1 MNDYLS
7 EVYDWITKQDNTF
20 SGDVSIESFQQKM
33 QDDTYAKEMYNW
45 MSSID
50 KTFPND
56 VSESDFLNKVK
67 KKDTSELQEAVSPGG
82 IQDTPSTSEDGQ
94 SSLVQKTQD
103 SLERRFVSFADEKEE
118 SLRPFYEEEGINYD
132 DFLYANKVQEKVKEE
147 QSKTKSGR
155 AKSRIAD
162 QSQIDEANR
171 YLSSIDDN
179 VLQAQSKIERK
190 KLQDII
196 DSSKSTL
203 EYEQKIASSGLDF
216 RMLPMEQLK
225 INGQAVF
232 GKELESKLYDQDFI
246 EAYQKGDVTIDID
259 TSSGIE
265 YFKEMEMLAKRQLE
279 SGGQWGDVAESLWA
293 GGLDLLAAGP
303 LEIIEGAN
311 ALLVDVVE
319 GVVIKPVSE
328 AFGGEEIE
336 YGSRFKHYM
345 KEGGYYGTKIKEYT
359 DDVREDIR
367 AYEQQGIT
375 KSLIAGNYSD
385 AFFQGSN
392 ALAESTPLI
401 VGLYASTP
409 LLAASFGSKAAS
421 AITLTGVG
429 ASAAGVK
436 SLDLKKMRRDGEISI
451 SDGQLIANMILTGVA
466 EGLFEKYTLGLI
478 NSARKIVKTTN
489 TPAKELADSYI
500 KGLGKSFGVE
510 STSEGLTEASNIFTD
525 AITGVGTPE
534 SLGDFL
540 SQVADAQLIGGV
552 MGVGMHSVPYVFN
565 ALTDVSSLRDNISAV
580 FTLEDGTTTEMKFT
594 EARNFVKDKE
604 ISQGIRDGRIKMD
617 ASITE
622 KGRQILEE
630 IVYGYY
636 APDNVEARAVMFE
649 KEKAVKDLVDSIE
662 EKSKPRED
670 ADGKTI
676 KGTPPTPEDVTS
688 IADAVS
694 EMEAEGKKNKYN
706 VSKSTEAIRERVGK
720 FFKDNGIEVVD
731 AVNDQ
736 DTSMSNV
743 TETVESNSIDSVE
756 EYNSIK
762 QQLEDGKRKPTVV
775 KSQNQNGIKIKG
787 EDVQKSDITQGK
799 FKSVSAARNA
809 MKEFEAK
816 QKANKNVK
824 PTTEQ
829 IAKDNNKA
837 FVKAKKD
844 ALDSVP
850 KEVIDSGDYHIIS
863 PDRAGLTKAELQSR
877 MENTRADLEA
887 SGATV
892 YTITEVVDGKPKQSL
907 LVTNTTNAVAL
918 GTARGLQVQ
927 SVFSGKDGILNTDG
941 SIVPLDNSNLSGP
954 EARRAGDISIVNVN
968 GRKTSIHRGVDKS
981 KTVFGKSF
989 DANNVHRLDESDP
1002 NYDKELLDGVPS
1014 DRKRALGFALKFLNS
1029 IDGLR
1034 VMVVRNSDNMYKQLK
1049 SLGYSDMKAKRGAYS
1064 NSLYRGEDGTIYINL
1079 ERVKGNTLF
1088 HEIAHPLVDFM
1099 KRVAPKTYAKIE
1111 EEVSK
1116 GKVKRR
1122 YTEDGKR
1129 MKGTYLEWAF
1139 LNYTEPSEKA
1149 VYFNRETQKFDI
1161 DRFKKENPD
1170 RFKYFVEEAFAEMI
1184 GDAAYGHFLNKQS
1197 RLGKLRELIREIL
1210 SKIGVS
1216 YFEQPEKISLDD
1228 LRLEDGLFKSGV
1240 LSNVS
1245 RALVNERTITVGG
1258 IDFEVSES
1266 EYGTRGQLSE
1276 LESIEIAKEVTD
1288 KVIQG
1293 KSVDTYKSTK
1303 TSKEKGGKYVSFSG
1317 EINVDNV
1324 KKESM
1329 TSYVSEASKFFLY
1342 NTTPTSPYDQ
1352 LRSNMEGASK
1362 KEIKTV
1368 LDHNKAKIKSKI
1380 NSLEKSIKKSSDK
1393 SNIESIKS
1401 DLKILKSA
1409 EKSKTLNDQLDLILS
1424 VSSFALKNSL
1434 YRNTFFK
1441 LGDSGLKINKDSD
1454 LEAYSDSIIEL
1465 SKSTIKSNLKVVYDS
1480 VSKNVRDI
1488 SKLWYDG
1495 ANLIAQDMASSYG
1508 VSLEQASA
1516 IIATQSPQ
1524 MPWFDNLHLADVI
1537 MDVLHNRKEEV
1548 FSQEMF
1554 DYYVEKAEGY
1564 ASQKK
1569 YIPELKKSI
1578 GKKLSELNQYDK
1590 AIFIRTYFDLYLDR
1604 KAPIRIPTGTT
1615 VEFNQTSNSSFGG
1628 YNTIAKA
1635 VSVFEDGSMENI
1647 SNNIGNANKVRNF
1660 YLNIA
1665 NPTDKRAVT
1674 IDTHAMAIALFKPL
1688 ASNDNEVNFGPASFA
1703 VYADAYRELAS
1714 EIGIEARS
1722 LQSITWEAAR
1732 AIFPA
1737 KKKADPKYKEE
1748 INSFWSKYNEGS
1760 LPLFEVQNYIFRIG
1774 DNPNLTEWSN
1784 YINNLKDEKNRG
1796 NVSGRISRL
1805 GGVDPSIQ
1813 SRDNTIPDERVS
1825 DTREKDTLSSRRPDA
1840 DVSDGIRAQ
1849 APNVEEVV
1857 WEESKIGK
1865 GDRAIT
1871 NRNDAVQRA
1880 ANDYFDGNIEYE
1892 EYLETVKENSPIKP
1906 ITKFIDPASL
1916 QDIETAVGSKAEGK
1930 LDVPV
1935 QEGTRVGLRLD
1946 IPAYTNSNIW
1956 AITVHEDGRGK
1967 AMSYTNVARIN
1978 NVEFMSSPKVAL
1990 GIARGRSKATIARML
2005 GNWSPIKGETAEA
2018 RAENAKSIV
2027 VEVMNDPSWVQV
2039 GMNPFRHSYFYDRLD
2054 GMPVVKADE
2063 VVQIGGLVYAKN
2075 AEKVSPLDERFRDPK
2090 SGLRFQISGEEVAME
2105 ANEMGTDQGG
2115 FSGFTLNQIA
2125 SENYEETTL
2134 SIQDILD
2141 NDEVV
2146 KDYVEYSDVIRD
2158 YDEEATM
2165 PPIIGSDNKVIDGYN
2180 RIHDAYLRGEES
2192 ITVYQGI
2199 GPDIRFQAP
2208 TYDMEYTPNALIS
2221 LYASNIEEASAE
2233 DWMRLF
2239 IPGKKGPKPGY
2250 VKGTSTDVTS
2260 MGLEEILKAYQK
2272 EAKVKSIPKEV
2283 VESLIST
2290 NMSPIETTILPSP
2303 SSMYDPYTLPGGE
2316 KYREFLIHEV
2326 SGDDLYKSTHYGS
2339 LGQNLIAT
2347 ARVDD
2352 RVGPNGEK
2360 ILFVQEIQSDWVQGT
2375 NKGDFTSKDVLIKI
2389 QEDREIVREDIN
2401 KLEVE
2406 KRRLSNLRDEKF
2418 EEIKDEFQLY
2428 SRFKKIRDGEIKHE
2442 DVDLSDQYDLNWLD
2456 NFLREKKEAYEA
2468 SSKAMKRVAEEL
2480 NDLKDRL
2487 VDLRARDIV
2496 FDDELSKIKPYLPWN
2511 QTDLWVGL
2519 TIRKLINQAS
2529 KEGYDQIAF
2538 VNGDQS
2544 NIIQGHS
2551 DNETVYFYN
2560 TVVPKNINNELKRLV
2575 KGMKYDAVNYG
2586 EEAIKIVE
2594 SGMATSRLD
2603 FIEQQAAVS
2612 KEKGL
2617 DVQAY
2622 KSPNAVINLT
2632 PELKAAT
2639 DKVGPLR
2646 FQAESTEGETNVY
2659 RTGLAAIAW
2668 DIGMNVIMADY
2679 AAGKYI
2685 TGSGVFRLID
2695 KSKRRAKKEDRGY
2708 DVRLSTLLG
2717 KPFGTHSN
2725 EEIKEIMVRSKGN
2738 LNLELNRVS
2747 EASKRLEKA
2756 IKGSDLT
2763 SERVNELL
2771 HNKSEIDKLQDSN
2784 LKRAL
2789 VEVRSHIDRLSRTLI
2804 DEGLING
2811 QTQFTVDA
2819 NMGVYIS
2826 RSYKQFERKNWKQT
2840 DTDIEK
2846 RAKEFL
2852 YNEAKKEYPNY
2863 TEAKLRD
2870 KAQTAL
2876 DNLMDEKD
2884 FAYYMTDGANLA
2896 GLSRINTIFKQRKL
2910 VPKEIREFWGEND
2923 NPVYN
2928 YSQTA
2933 SKIARTIAAERMY
2946 KELLEVGDGK
2956 FVSDEQTSE
2965 FFNEISGERFGSL
2978 NGKFVDN
2985 EMFAVMNQVNRQ
2997 INSDGFNKLYNLYMK
3012 LVLFNKKMKTI
3023 YNPGTHVKN
3032 VIGNTAFAMMNGHIN
3047 FDVLEMYGYAKETY
3061 RSLGTA
3067 SDSDA
3072 RALYE
3077 KLISLGVVNSSASL
3091 QELRN
3096 IAEDISKNEFDLESF
3111 LEKSK
3116 FVKFIVDGG
3125 KWVDKKVTNAYQ
3137 MEDDMWKIFG
3147 FLSERGRYL
3156 DAGLDLKTAEELSAK
3171 NIRNLYPN
3179 YDQIPRVIR
3188 MLGRSPL
3195 VGSFVAFQAEAVR
3208 NAKNAI
3214 KLGFEEIGSDNPK
3227 IRNIGA
3233 SRLAGTLA
3241 TTTLVGGLQLYTAQ
3255 FLAQAAGFLGE
3266 DEEESEARKIRFLLP
3281 KWDAVGN
3288 LFVFDRGTLDSRQ
3301 YEKQGSGDVYFD
3313 YINFSSI
3320 SGIGYIKDVFRLAF
3334 TDIETKAGRES
3345 ATRVLEK
3352 IYEPFLSQ
3360 EMTAIAVKEALDNS
3374 KEKIYKST
3382 DKWYDKLFKMIKH
3395 VGNNVQPG
3403 GTRAG
3408 TRIYEAEFDEG
3419 TDLVT
3424 EYEILALAG
3433 IRISRVNVNKN
3444 LSIKGYF
3451 INQDMIRLV
3460 GRDGMKSEDAVR
3472 ESYRTNER
3480 FDEEL
3485 NKMADVIA
3493 AAVEQGISGEDAENI
3508 LRYGRDSKKRSG
3520 ISEYVIQ
3527 EAYQRWLE
3535 RYIFDSKNVE

>member
-1 MNDYLS
+1 MNEEALKDAHSLFVNTGYNGDINEFQLLLS
-7 EVYDWITKQDNTF
+7 ENAEAFADSYGLFTQ
-20 SGDVSIESFQQKM
+20 SGYNGSE
-33 QDDTYAKEMYNW
+33 DDYK
-45 MSSID
+45 
-50 KTFPND
+50 K
-56 VSESDFLNKVK
+56 LLGLK

-103 SLERRFVSFADEKEE
+103 SLERRFVSFADEEEE
-118 SLRPFYEEEGINYD
+118 SLRPFYEAEGINYD

-171 YLSSIDDN
+171 YLASIDDN

-345 KEGGYYGTKIKEYT
+345 KEGGYYSTKIKEYT

-466 EGLFEKYTLGLI
+466 EGLFERYTLGLI

-649 KEKAVKDLVDSIE
+649 KEKAVKDLVDRIE

-670 ADGKTI
+670 EDGKTI

-762 QQLEDGKRKPTVV
+762 QQLKDGKRKPTVV
-775 KSQNQNGIKIKG
+775 KSQNQSGIKIKG

-1393 SNIESIKS
+1393 SNIESLKS

-1871 NRNDAVQRA
+1871 NRNDAVQKG
-1880 ANDYFDGNIEYE
+1880 ANDYFARDIEYE
-1892 EYLETVKENSPIKP
+1892 EYLKIVKDNSLIKP
-1906 ITKFIDPASL
+1906 ITKFMEPASL
-1916 QDIETAVGSKAEGK
+1916 SNVEFAIGKKSISKKTGESMI
-1930 LDVPV
+1930 DVPIE
-1935 QEGTRVGLRLD
+1935 EGREVGVRLD
-1946 IPAYTNSNIW
+1946 INAYVDKNTW
-1956 AITVHEDGRGK
+1956 VVTVHDSKVKRDGSLDVSGSPI
-1967 AMSYTNVARIN
+1967 SYTNVARIK
-1978 NVEFMSSPKVAL
+1978 NVTFASNPGAAL
-1990 GIARGRSKATIARML
+1990 NIARGRSKATIARMM
-2005 GNWSPIKGETAEA
+2005 GNWSPLEGDTPEA

-2075 AEKVSPLDERFRDPK
+2075 AEKTSPLDERFRDPK
-2090 SGLRFQISGEEVAME
+2090 SGLRFQISGEIETGSPFTFTYNKNPEQAPDMGSMFGQDVE
-2105 ANEMGTDQGG
+2105 PTGDYVTRNE
-2115 FSGFTLNQIA
+2115 GFTPEGFESGLV
-2125 SENYEETTL
+2125 T
-2134 SIQDILD
+2134 
-2141 NDEVV
+2141 V
-2146 KDYVEYSDVIRD
+2146 KN
-2158 YDEEATM
+2158 
-2165 PPIIGSDNKVIDGYN
+2165 PLVID
-2180 RIHDAYLRGEES
+2180 
-2192 ITVYQGI
+2192 IT
-2199 GPDIRFQAP
+2199 D
-2208 TYDMEYTPNALIS
+2208 
-2221 LYASNIEEASAE
+2221 
-2233 DWMRLF
+2233 
-2239 IPGKKGPKPGY
+2239 
-2250 VKGTSTDVTS
+2250 
-2260 MGLEEILKAYQK
+2260 
-2272 EAKVKSIPKEV
+2272 
-2283 VESLIST
+2283 
-2290 NMSPIETTILPSP
+2290 ETQ
-2303 SSMYDPYTLPGGE
+2303 
-2316 KYREFLIHEV
+2316 V
-2326 SGDDLYKSTHYGS
+2326 SYK
-2339 LGQNLIAT
+2339 N
-2347 ARVDD
+2347 
-2352 RVGPNGEK
+2352 
-2360 ILFVQEIQSDWVQGT
+2360 
-2375 NKGDFTSKDVLIKI
+2375 
-2389 QEDREIVREDIN
+2389 
-2401 KLEVE
+2401 
-2406 KRRLSNLRDEKF
+2406 
-2418 EEIKDEFQLY
+2418 
-2428 SRFKKIRDGEIKHE
+2428 
-2442 DVDLSDQYDLNWLD
+2442 DLSDSYDGKTGQELSD
-2456 NFLREKKEAYEA
+2456 AIKEDGFDSIITLREDGSTGE
-2468 SSKAMKRVAEEL
+2468 
-2480 NDLKDRL
+2480 
-2487 VDLRARDIV
+2487 IV
-2496 FDDELSKIKPYLPWN
+2496 LLDDQRS
-2511 QTDLWVGL
+2511 
-2519 TIRKLINQAS
+2519 A
-2529 KEGYDQIAF
+2529 
-2538 VNGDQS
+2538 
-2544 NIIQGHS
+2544 
-2551 DNETVYFYN
+2551 
-2560 TVVPKNINNELKRLV
+2560 
-2575 KGMKYDAVNYG
+2575 
-2586 EEAIKIVE
+2586 
-2594 SGMATSRLD
+2594 
-2603 FIEQQAAVS
+2603 
-2612 KEKGL
+2612 
-2617 DVQAY
+2617 
-2622 KSPNAVINLT
+2622 
-2632 PELKAAT
+2632 
-2639 DKVGPLR
+2639 R
-2646 FQAESTEGETNVY
+2646 FQVENTDGQTNVY

-2695 KSKRRAKKEDRGY
+2695 KSKRRANKEDRGY
-2708 DVRLSTLLG
+2708 DIRLSTLLG

-2763 SERVNELL
+2763 SEEVNELL
-2771 HNKSEIDKLQDSN
+2771 HDKSKIDKVEDKN

-2870 KAQTAL
+2870 KAKTAL

-3255 FLAQAAGFLGE
+3255 FLAQSLGFLGE

-3288 LFVFDRGTLDSRQ
+3288 LFVFDRGTLDSMQ

-3320 SGIGYIKDVFRLAF
+3320 SGVGYIKDVFRLAF
-3334 TDIETKAGRES
+3334 TDIETTAGRES

-3382 DKWYDKLFKMIKH
+3382 DEWYDKLFKMIKH

-3403 GTRAG
+3403 ATRAG
-3408 TRIYEAEFDEG
+3408 TRIYEAEFDES

-3424 EYEILALAG
+3424 EYEILALLG